1 MGAPEGDETAQDQ
14 QSANAPTAQN
24 TCGGN
29 VLAWP
34 TDQIN
39 QTIRPTAAQAAKVQV
54 LQSAASQAAEIIQAA
69 CPTEAP
75 TTPPARL
82 AAVGYRVQAMLE
94 AAQTVEP
101 PLRDF
106 YASLDDEQQARFNT
120 LGTQIVM
127 SAR

>member
-1 MGAPEGDETAQDQ
+1 LCA
-14 QSANAPTAQN
+14 
-24 TCGGN
+24 GGN

-39 QTIRPTAAQAAKVQV
+39 QTTEAQAAKVQL
-54 LQSAASQAAEIIQAA
+54 LQSSAAQAAEIVKAA

-75 TTPPARL
+75 STPPARL

-94 AAQTVEP
+94 AVQTVEP

-106 YASLDDEQQARFNT
+106 YALLDDEQHARFNT
-120 LGTQIVM
+120 LGTQIVT

>member
-1 MGAPEGDETAQDQ
+1 M
-14 QSANAPTAQN
+14 
-24 TCGGN
+24 
-29 VLAWP
+29 LAWP

-39 QTIRPTAAQAAKVQV
+39 QTTEAQAAKVQL
-54 LQSAASQAAEIIQAA
+54 LQSAAAQAAEIVKAA
-69 CPTEAP
+69 CPP
-75 TTPPARL
+75 STPPARL

-94 AAQTVEP
+94 AVQTVEP

-120 LGTQIVM
+120 LGTQIVT